1 MPMHPPKLLSG
12 PLRGSSR
19 LTRLHTRAARQLLP
33 RRVRMR
39 LTLLYG
45 LLFVASGAVLLGIT
59 YVLVNRPGSI
69 YLYKRLPGGTPKAS
83 SGGPHLCSSGEPC
96 VSDPVAM
103 ERRQQAME
111 QHDLEMHHLLV
122 QSGIALAIMS
132 VIAIVLGWLVAGRV
146 LRPLRTMTST
156 IQRISARNVHER
168 LAVEGPGDELKDLA
182 DTVDGLL
189 SRLETA
195 LDSHKRFV
203 ANAAHELRT
212 PLTVEHA
219 LLEEALIDRDAT
231 VESFRSNFER
241 LLDISKQQARLLES
255 LLTLSSSER
264 GLDCQEHLDLSET
277 AAQVIDGRRR
287 HAAERGL
294 RLETDISPAAVWG
307 DGALVERLLANLLDN
322 AVDYNVPDG
331 WVQVTTGRHGDRCVV
346 RVANTGREVPPDR
359 VARLFEP
366 FQRLDRV
373 AGDGHHG
380 LGLSIVRSIATAH
393 GATLSARA
401 RSGGGLVVEVSFPLR
416 RAEPPAG
423 RRAPTY
429 GHQLP
434 DIATAHSGRAQR
446 RRPQRTRGPD
456 SAKSR

>member
-1 MPMHPPKLLSG
+1 
-12 PLRGSSR
+12 
-19 LTRLHTRAARQLLP
+19 
-33 RRVRMR
+33 MR

-45 LLFVASGAVLLGIT
+45 LLFVASGAVLLAIT
-59 YVLVNRPGSI
+59 YVLANRPNGF
-69 YLYKRLPGGTPKAS
+69 YLYRRSAG
-83 SGGPHLCSSGEPC
+83 GGPAAVADGLHLCNADAPC
-96 VSDPVAM
+96 SIDPIAAAQ
-103 ERRQQAME
+103 RQQAME
-111 QHDLEMHHLLV
+111 QHDAEMHHLLV

-132 VIAIVLGWLVAGRV
+132 VIAIGLGWLVAGRV

-219 LLEEALIDRDAT
+219 LLEESLIDRDAT
-231 VESFRSNFER
+231 VDSFRSNFER
-241 LLDISKQQARLLES
+241 LLNLSRQQARLLES

-264 GLDCQEHLDLSET
+264 GLDRQEPLDLSEV
-277 AAQVIDGRRR
+277 ADQVVDGRRR
-287 HAAERGL
+287 DAEARGL
-294 RLETDISPAAVWG
+294 RLETAIATAEVWG

-322 AVDYNVPDG
+322 AMDYNVPDG
-331 WVQVTTGRHGDRCVV
+331 WIQVFTGVHNGRCVV
-346 RVANTGREVPPDR
+346 RVANSGREIPPDR
-359 VARLFEP
+359 VGRLFEP

-393 GATLSARA
+393 GASLSARA
-401 RSGGGLVVEVSFPLR
+401 RSRGGLVVEVSFP
-416 RAEPPAG
+416 P
-423 RRAPTY
+423 
-429 GHQLP
+429 
-434 DIATAHSGRAQR
+434 
-446 RRPQRTRGPD
+446 RTRRGRQQLALPTLLGTPEP
-456 SAKSR
+456 R

>member
-1 MPMHPPKLLSG
+1 
-12 PLRGSSR
+12 
-19 LTRLHTRAARQLLP
+19 
-33 RRVRMR
+33 MR

-59 YVLVNRPGSI
+59 YVLVNRPNGI
-69 YLYKRLPGGTPKAS
+69 YIYRRPVNDGPASPGDGLHVYPEGHLPS
-83 SGGPHLCSSGEPC
+83 NI
-96 VSDPVAM
+96 DPIA
-103 ERRQQAME
+103 ETQRQQALE
-111 QHDLEMHHLLV
+111 QHAAEMHHLLV

-132 VIAIVLGWLVAGRV
+132 VIAIGLGWLVAGRV

-189 SRLETA
+189 SRLESA

-219 LLEEALIDRDAT
+219 LLEESLIDRDAT
-231 VESFRSNFER
+231 VDSFRSNFER
-241 LLDISKQQARLLES
+241 LLDLSRQQARLLES

-264 GLDCQEHLDLSET
+264 GLDHQEPLDLSEV
-277 AAQVIDGRRR
+277 ADQVVDGRRR
-287 HAAERGL
+287 DAQARGL
-294 RLETDISPAAVWG
+294 RLEATIGTADIWG
-307 DGALVERLLANLLDN
+307 DGALVERLLVNLLDN
-322 AVDYNVPDG
+322 AIDYNVPDG
-331 WVQVTTGRHGDRCVV
+331 WVQIFTGVQNGRCVV
-346 RVANTGREVPPDR
+346 RVANTGPEVPPDR
-359 VARLFEP
+359 VTRLFEP

-401 RSGGGLVVEVSFPLR
+401 RPRGGLAVEVSFPPR
-416 RAEPPAG
+416 TAG
-423 RRAPTY
+423 LSALTQAPVSL
-429 GHQLP
+429 GDPL
-434 DIATAHSGRAQR
+434 S
-446 RRPQRTRGPD
+446 
-456 SAKSR
+456 